1 MRRMSAAQPAGT
13 PGRRP
18 AEGAASGVFHGQDGD
33 DLDAALASPE
43 MDRLLSQHSAT
54 QTVPASS
61 GIFQGQ
67 DDDDMDALLAS
78 PAMEHLLSQPPNR
91 RAVQSAAQR
100 ESSAGPGVRRSRQQT
115 QPRSPGRPGL
125 GPGQQQA
132 QVSAWDYPQ
141 QPPAQRKR
149 APRKEVIDLTGE
161 D

>member
-13 PGRRP
+13 PGSWP
-18 AEGAASGVFHGQDGD
+18 AEGAASGVFHGQDDD

-67 DDDDMDALLAS
+67 DDDDIDALLAS
-78 PAMEHLLSQPPNR
+78 PAVERLLSQPPDSCAAQN
-91 RAVQSAAQR
+91 AAQR

-115 QPRSPGRPGL
+115 QPKSPGRPGP
-125 GPGQQQA
+125 GPGQA

-141 QPPAQRKR
+141 QPPAKRKR